1 MERAR
6 MGDVNMIGDVA
17 GGGER
22 MPRLTSPAPSGATG
36 EERRLAMLPRSAV
49 GGVGSEGGVT
59 ARGLGHE

>member
-1 MERAR
+1 
-6 MGDVNMIGDVA
+6 MGDVIMEYGRAVVA

-49 GGVGSEGGVT
+49 GGVLCGGVT
-59 ARGLGHE
+59 ARGLGDE

>member
-1 MERAR
+1 MRRAR

-36 EERRLAMLPRSAV
+36 EERRLAMSPRSAI
-49 GGVGSEGGVT
+49 GGVA

>member
-1 MERAR
+1 
-6 MGDVNMIGDVA
+6 MIGDVA

-49 GGVGSEGGVT
+49 GGVGGEGDVT
-59 ARGLGHE
+59 ARGLDHG

>member
-1 MERAR
+1 
-6 MGDVNMIGDVA
+6 MGDVNMIDGRAVVA

-49 GGVGSEGGVT
+49 GGVT
-59 ARGLGHE
+59 ARGLGDG

>member
-1 MERAR
+1 

-49 GGVGSEGGVT
+49 GGVT